1 VGYVAMR
8 GRVAR
13 RSAVRAGSGALVLI
27 VMASVT
33 DGAPPDGVPTS
44 SGMQLRQDLG
54 SPPGRPLP
62 MPLDPAVATMVEQ
75 AKADLARRNAV
86 TPGEIA
92 LVDVRS
98 VMWPDTG
105 LGCPRPGVGYLQ
117 VPQDG
122 FLIRLTYGGR
132 TLHYHQ
138 GRGRPPFLCEAPG

>member
-1 VGYVAMR
+1 MPR
-8 GRVAR
+8 CR
-13 RSAVRAGSGALVLI
+13 AVWRAGLRALVLI
-27 VMASVT
+27 GVASVA
-33 DGAPPDGVPTS
+33 DGAPPNGTPTP

-86 TPGEIA
+86 TSGEIA

-98 VMWPDTG
+98 VMWPDAG

-117 VPQDG
+117 VPQHG

-132 TLHYHQ
+132 ILHYHQ
-138 GRGRPPFLCEAPG
+138 GRRRPPFLCEAPG